1 MARSRALRY
10 GVVFGV
16 VHFVVVAVLIV
27 LETAYLE
34 YPSGRL
40 ALQAHR
46 VIDAPVWDVPR
57 LLSPVIAS
65 PAVTRATL
73 AMFPGPSP
81 TPALIALELAVFG
94 IAGGLF
100 YFIVGVVVAWIVGIR
115 ARSR

>member
-10 GVVFGV
+10 GVVFAV

-27 LETAYLE
+27 LETAYRE
-34 YPSGRL
+34 SPSGHF

-46 VIDAPVWDVPR
+46 VIDAPVWDAPR
-57 LLSPVIAS
+57 LLSPLLAS
-65 PAVTRATL
+65 RAVTRATL

-81 TPALIALELAVFG
+81 TPAFIASALAVFG

-100 YFIVGVVVAWIVGIR
+100 YFVVGVVIGWVVR
-115 ARSR
+115 R